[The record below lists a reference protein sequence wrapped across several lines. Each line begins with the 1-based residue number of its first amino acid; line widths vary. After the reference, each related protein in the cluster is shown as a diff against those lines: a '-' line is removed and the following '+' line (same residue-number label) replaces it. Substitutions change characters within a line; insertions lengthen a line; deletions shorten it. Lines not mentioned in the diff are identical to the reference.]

1 MKESFYLRHD
11 YNSRNDEKILKL
23 RRKYPNGAGYGIY
36 WMIIE
41 KLAESSEGRIKFKD
55 IDDVAFELHLDSEWI
70 TDVIRGY
77 NLFNFD
83 DTYFWSNRLLCD
95 LRTRGEKSKKAILA
109 NKVRWGKQANL
120 IQMDTERS
128 PDGIQIDSKERKG
141 EDIKE
146 EERREKENKV
156 DILSNDNTDESEP
169 LENQDIQIVNPNE
182 SLVVEK
188 EKEKSSAKKEKESY
202 GNEDINR
209 MLGTIK
215 ELLHLSDFKE
225 TQKLQRQY
233 GLHLV
238 NLKNKLGKEEFGS
251 RFMQLAQDEFHLK
264 NMGSLKYVYNQIK
277 GFVPIKKDT
286 SIPSFG
292 VDPTIQSN

>member
-36 WMIIE
+36 WMLIE
-41 KLAESSEGRIKFKD
+41 KLAESSECRIKFED

-77 NLFNFD
+77 DLFSFD
-83 DTYFWSNRLLCD
+83 DTYFWSNRLLSD
-95 LRTRGEKSKKAILA
+95 LKTREEKSKKAILA
-109 NKVRWGKQANL
+109 NKIRWGKQANP
-120 IQMDTERS
+120 IQTDTKRT
-128 PDGIQIDSKERKG
+128 PDVIHTDSKERKG
-141 EDIKE
+141 EDTRG
-146 EERREKENKV
+146 EERRVKESKV
-156 DILSNDNTDESEP
+156 DILSKDNTDESEP
-169 LENQDIQIVNPNE
+169 LENPIINN
-182 SLVVEK
+182 SLEVQED
-188 EKEKSSAKKEKESY
+188 KEKSSAKKESY

-215 ELLHLSDFKE
+215 GLLYLDDFKE

-292 VDPTIQSN
+292 VDPTIQPN